1 MSTQELNR
9 WLDSLGDEE
18 VESTFTTNQAISGKP
33 VEDTFEHGIS
43 LDDFTGPE
51 IQIESKA
58 LTFITRF
65 NIFSTILK
73 QGRLIETRL

>member
-18 VESTFTTNQAISGKP
+18 VESTFTANQATSVKL

-58 LTFITRF
+58 SMQTGDSDSISLKSYH
-65 NIFSTILK
+65 NFS
-73 QGRLIETRL
+73 GVER